1 MRLSTYLATK
11 NAKSKDD
18 LSLMQRLEVLR
29 DEQRPEADPKTIYD
43 RYRVYENIL
52 EFTLA
57 QFIYF
62 ESEIRQ
68 PEPSEQRIIQLLV
81 RPTTEEEFDDTAAS
95 EEAHMKSLLGEDAM
109 SLFKIVND
117 LMSNREF
124 NLFTRFDGVIYSK
137 REKVEGEEEDLEP
150 SQEESFEENWFFY
163 KIVRTLAN
171 EDITKFSK
179 IYSLRMSEVLVELSY
194 RAQYAIIETARVK
207 QEEARAK
214 AMRHR

>member
-1 MRLSTYLATK
+1 MRLSTYIATK

-18 LSLMQRLEVLR
+18 LTLMQRLEVLR

-43 RYRVYENIL
+43 RYKVYTNIL

-68 PEPSEQRIIQLLV
+68 PEPSEQRIMQLLV

-109 SLFKIVND
+109 ALFAIANEF
-117 LMSNREF
+117 MANREF

-137 REKVEGEEEDLEP
+137 KEKIEGEEEDIEP

-194 RAQYAIIETARVK
+194 RAQYAIIEMSKLK

>member
-1 MRLSTYLATK
+1 
-11 NAKSKDD
+11 
-18 LSLMQRLEVLR
+18 
-29 DEQRPEADPKTIYD
+29 
-43 RYRVYENIL
+43 
-52 EFTLA
+52 
-57 QFIYF
+57 
-62 ESEIRQ
+62 
-68 PEPSEQRIIQLLV
+68 
-81 RPTTEEEFDDTAAS
+81 
-95 EEAHMKSLLGEDAM
+95 MKSLLGEDAM

-137 REKVEGEEEDLEP
+137 REKVEGEEDELEP